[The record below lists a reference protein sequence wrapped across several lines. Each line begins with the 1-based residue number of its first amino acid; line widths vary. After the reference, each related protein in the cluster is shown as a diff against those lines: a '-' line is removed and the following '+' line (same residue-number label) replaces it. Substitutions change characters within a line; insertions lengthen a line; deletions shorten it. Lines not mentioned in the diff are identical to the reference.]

1 MKKSIL
7 ELPVPSINYHLW
19 EPCNMR
25 CKFCFATFQD
35 VKNTVLPKGHLPKDE
50 AMGLVKKI
58 CSTSVSKI
66 TFVGGE
72 PTLCPWLYDLIA
84 MAKKMGK
91 TTMIVTNGTRIN
103 DEWVKKYSGVL
114 DWIALSIDSV
124 KDISNLHSGRA
135 VVGRKVISKA
145 EYIAIA
151 QRIKKSGIRLKVN
164 TVVHS
169 KNKDEQLS
177 EFIQRV
183 QPERWKIFQVLPIQG
198 QNDGCINDF
207 IISDE
212 DFQQYLKNNSF
223 VSGISIIKE
232 SNDDMTNSYLMID
245 PAGRFYQNDNGMYQY
260 SHPILDVGIIN
271 ALKDIDID
279 VDKFTNRGGEYK
291 W

>member
-1 MKKSIL
+1 MKNSIL

-35 VKNTVLPKGHLPKDE
+35 VKNTILPKGHLPKAAAID
-50 AMGLVKKI
+50 LVKKI

-66 TFVGGE
+66 TFAGGE
-72 PTLCPWLYDLIA
+72 PTLCPWLYDLISV
-84 MAKKMGK
+84 AKKMGK

-103 DEWVKKYSGVL
+103 DEWIEKYHEIL

-124 KDISNLHSGRA
+124 QDISNLGSGRA
-135 VVGRKVISKA
+135 VVGKKVISRA
-145 EYIAIA
+145 EYISIA
-151 QRIKKSGIRLKVN
+151 QRIKQSGIRLKIN

-169 KNKDEQLS
+169 KNRYERLN
-177 EFIQRV
+177 EFIKEV
-183 QPERWKIFQVLPIQG
+183 QPERWKIFQVLPIQD

-212 DFQQYLKNNSF
+212 EFQQYLINNSF
-223 VSGISIIKE
+223 ISDISVIKE

-245 PAGRFYQNDNGMYQY
+245 PAGRFYQNDNGRYQY
-260 SHPILDVGIIN
+260 SSPILDVGVSN
-271 ALKDIDID
+271 ALEEIDID
-279 VDKFTNRGGEYK
+279 VNKFINRGGRYK